1 MNKWLS
7 LKTDYFNECLYKME
21 KTKSIIL
28 ANIDKHS
35 HFSEYYKIV
44 EIIEAN
50 EFVNPDIC
58 IESCK
63 ALVEG
68 ISKTILIQLDVTKSP
83 DNIDDDDLPKVFKNA
98 IKVLSEK
105 CADIEGDFVS
115 RFSAI
120 IQVLGEIR
128 NKRGDI
134 SHGRMAPKMVFS
146 SKKIATTVKQMTDT
160 MLEYILEHF
169 FSIDFSEA
177 NLIYDDEIMIEYNT
191 WLDDSLEFPI
201 KKAKYSKLLFEN
213 DYDEYESRYE
223 DFLKYKENIEEN
235 VTISKDLKIN
245 KNEKEIL
252 NLIESTLTDLTE
264 QHSSFKGYDEEVENP
279 IIQSS
284 AEQLVNKFDEDTF
297 WSKRKQETILRFAQ
311 ENNLNSEGLEE
322 LIENY
327 LFTEKDPL
335 RDQVVS
341 IMNEKPKLQERQEVT
356 RELISKIIELTDNL
370 RNEK

>member
-1 MNKWLS
+1 
-7 LKTDYFNECLYKME
+7 ME

-28 ANIDKHS
+28 TNIDKHS
-35 HFSEYYKIV
+35 HFSEYFKIV

-68 ISKTILIQLDVTKSP
+68 ISKTILIQLDVTKTP
-83 DNIDDDDLPKVFKNA
+83 DNIDDDDLPKIFKSA

-105 CADIEGDFVS
+105 CEDIEGDFVS

-146 SKKIATTVKQMTDT
+146 SKKISTTVKQMTDT

-169 FSIDFSEA
+169 FSIDFTEA
-177 NLIYDDEIMIEYNT
+177 NLIYDDEKMIEYNT
-191 WLDDSLEFPI
+191 WLDESLEFPI

-223 DFLKYKENIEEN
+223 DFLKYKENVEET
-235 VTISKDLKIN
+235 VTISEDLKIN
-245 KNEKEIL
+245 IVNENEIL
-252 NLIESTLTDLTE
+252 NQIEGELGALTE
-264 QHSSFKGYDEEVENP
+264 QHSSFDGEYEEIDNQ
-279 IIQSS
+279 INQSS

-297 WSKRKQETILRFAQ
+297 WSKRKQETILSFAH
-311 ENNLNSEGLEE
+311 ENHLNFEGLEE

-335 RDQVVS
+335 RDEVVA
-341 IMNEKPKLQERQEVT
+341 IMKEKPKLQERQQVT
-356 RELISKIIELTDNL
+356 RELISKIIELADLL
-370 RNEK
+370 RIIDAS